1 MQSFSQIVAS
11 KKSVHPWQCGLTAL
25 GGITIAAGLV
35 FAHPSSANAQA
46 AYGSYIGIGPSFGV
60 TEGARYTNEDSKEV
74 SGVLA
79 IRYKFLEAPISLRT
93 QILIGDGTAVVPTVS
108 YDLPISYRADAY
120 VGVGASIVTNSR
132 DNTPVGNKTSFAIQ
146 PGIDYA
152 LPNSGFV
159 VFGNAIIAIDAYKE
173 GGNTAVSLQGGL
185 GLRF

>member
-1 MQSFSQIVAS
+1 MQSFSQIVGS

-25 GGITIAAGLV
+25 GGVAIAVGLV
-35 FAHPSSANAQA
+35 FAQPSSVNAQA
-46 AYGSYIGIGPSFGV
+46 AYGSYIGIGPSFGL
-60 TEGARYTNEDSKEV
+60 TEGEESTNEDSKEI

-79 IRYKFLEAPISLRT
+79 VRYKFLEAPISLRT
-93 QILIGDGTAVVPTVS
+93 QVLVGDGTAVVPTIS
-108 YDLPISYRADAY
+108 YDIPISYRADAY

-146 PGIDYA
+146 PGVDYA
-152 LPNSGFV
+152 LPNSRFV
-159 VFGNAIIAIDAYKE
+159 VFGNAIIAVDAYKE